1 MLPSHLPRYSA
12 HDRLL
17 CLSNGHG
24 EDVIAVRILQALQ
37 DQPQTPKLAA
47 LPLVGEGRAYQQL
60 GIPLIGPVKAMP
72 SGGFIY
78 MDGRQFARD
87 VRGGL
92 VQLTFHQFQAIRHW
106 AKQGGSILAVGDIV
120 PLVLAWLSGI
130 PYAFVGTAK
139 SEYYLRD
146 ETGRLFPQ
154 TFLDGWSGSVY
165 YPWERWLMSRPRCRA
180 IFPRDSITTRILQKW
195 NIPAFDLG
203 NPMMDGL
210 EPKVSQAQM
219 DNAPVPVGRRFTS
232 STRETSSVLTATSES
247 VLTRSPSQQAILTI
261 TLLPGS
267 RSPEAY
273 ENWQRILQAVN
284 GIIAMAAPEPV
295 VFLAAI
301 TPSLSLE
308 SFSYPLRLQGW
319 QPIPA
324 AQLDQAALQAFPD
337 STAQWFIRDQAVLGL
352 SQHAYGDCLHRG
364 DCAIAMAGTATE
376 QFVGLGKPAITLPG
390 KGPQFTPTFAEAQ
403 TRLLGESVCLV
414 ADPADVAAT
423 LHRLLTDAA
432 ALERIAANG
441 RDRMGMP
448 GAAGRIAQ
456 CLMQQFQTV

>member
-1 MLPSHLPRYSA
+1 MLSSHLPRYSA
-12 HDRLL
+12 QDRLL

-37 DQPQTPKLAA
+37 DQPQAPKLAA

-60 GIPLIGPVKAMP
+60 GIPLIGPVKVMP

-87 VRGGL
+87 VQGGL
-92 VQLTFHQFQAIRHW
+92 VQLTLEQFRAIRRW

-120 PLVLAWLSGI
+120 PLVLAWLSGA

-165 YPWERWLMSRPRCRA
+165 YPWERWLMSRSQCRA
-180 IFPRDSITTRILQKW
+180 IFPRDSITTRLLQKW
-195 NIPAFDLG
+195 DIPAFDLG

-210 EPKVSQAQM
+210 EPKVSQPEM
-219 DNAPVPVGRRFTS
+219 NHAPVPVSSRFNS
-232 STRETSSVLTATSES
+232 VREVASVLTSTASET
-247 VLTRSPSQQAILTI
+247 VLTRPPSQQTALTI

-273 ENWQRILQAVN
+273 ENWQQILQAVN
-284 GIIAMAAPEPV
+284 GVIEKAPSKPV

-301 TPSLSLE
+301 APSLSLE

-319 QPIPA
+319 YPIAA
-324 AQLDQAALQAFPD
+324 AQLDQISLQTFPD
-337 STAQWFIRDQAVLGL
+337 SSIQWFMRGQAVLGL

-414 ADPADVAAT
+414 ADPTDVAST
-423 LHRLLTDAA
+423 LQSLLTDTE
-432 ALERIAANG
+432 ALEQIAANG
-441 RDRMGMP
+441 RDRMGTP
-448 GAAGRIAQ
+448 GAAARIAQ
-456 CLMQQFQTV
+456 CLMNQLRTA